1 MFEKHVKN
9 KKTNVEKKNESNV
22 TRTVI
27 HSFPRPLFA
36 NK

>member
-9 KKTNVEKKNESNV
+9 KKTNAEKKSESKV

-27 HSFPRPLFA
+27 HSFPRPLFSH
-36 NK
+36 K